1 MSTHEAQV
9 VLDHFTHAKDG
20 DKVMDGAGVIW
31 TFQGGWWVGM
41 VDRRRLQVAPVV
53 LAKALNPDLVEQI
66 EAIV

>member
-1 MSTHEAQV
+1 MSTHEAQM
-9 VLDHFTHAKDG
+9 VLDHFTKAKDG

-31 TFQGGWWVGM
+31 TFQGGWWISLQ
-41 VDRRRLQVAPVV
+41 RRRRRQVAPVV

>member
-1 MSTHEAQV
+1 MSTHVAQV
-9 VLDHFTHAKDG
+9 VLDHFTKAKDG

-31 TFQGGWWVGM
+31 TFQGGWWISLRGN
-41 VDRRRLQVAPVV
+41 RRRQVAPVV

>member
-9 VLDHFTHAKDG
+9 VLDHFTKAKDG

-31 TFQGGWWVGM
+31 TFQGGWWIGM
-41 VDRRRLQVAPVV
+41 VGRRRLQVAPVV
-53 LAKALNPDLVEQI
+53 LAKALNPDLVEHI